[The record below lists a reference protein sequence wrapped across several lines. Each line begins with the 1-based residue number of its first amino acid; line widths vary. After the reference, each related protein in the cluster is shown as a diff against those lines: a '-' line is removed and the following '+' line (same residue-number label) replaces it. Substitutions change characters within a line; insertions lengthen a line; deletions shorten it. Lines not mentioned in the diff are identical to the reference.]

1 MLHATRGKSKSKRHF
16 NICIC
21 NPRKVKD
28 LNFYALETMLH
39 DLSDVKCNV
48 VGFSE
53 TKVKEYKIET
63 NEDTVNN
70 LFFLEQ

>member
-1 MLHATRGKSKSKRHF
+1 
-16 NICIC
+16 
-21 NPRKVKD
+21 
-28 LNFYALETMLH
+28 MLH